1 MLEDLAGDPSLEKF
15 RSEYEKVHRALK
27 KSHEGEKRLV
37 KKCRELN
44 AELVANAAKVQTALK
59 LSEEDQSTIA
69 ALKKEIE
76 KAWKMVDASHD
87 KEARAKETI
96 QQLKLETS
104 NLSKLVEQGAGMNL
118 GLGVGSESTL
128 NDLLKEKEGLVRER
142 DDQVNQIVVLRN
154 EVMEV
159 QEKLRVAETER
170 LNLEVEVGGL
180 RDSVESKRAEGVR
193 EQRKMD
199 HLEKELKELKAALET
214 KQKDIQQKE
223 AIVKQ
228 GEGHVVTLEQLLR
241 ESRTNTYK
249 VTREFNQVSENLVRL
264 QRDLEESNHV
274 NVGLQAENAQKL
286 GEIKLKEDEISSIRQ
301 VTKVAK
307 LREAAL
313 NRLRTVEKQKIDV
326 ETARDGLKLEIGN
339 LEKDVEVSRKGAEV
353 ERKKQDELIR
363 ERDILNKLKT
373 QAENATQRQTDLVK
387 INETTKKNLEQEL

>member
-1 MLEDLAGDPSLEKF
+1 MAGDPSLEKF
-15 RSEYEKVHRALK
+15 RSEYEKVHRAQK

-199 HLEKELKELKAALET
+199 HLDRGSRSSRRPWRRSRRTSSRRRPSSSRARATWSRWSSSSGRAART
-214 KQKDIQQKE
+214 R
-223 AIVKQ
+223 
-228 GEGHVVTLEQLLR
+228 TR
-241 ESRTNTYK
+241 SRASS
-249 VTREFNQVSENLVRL
+249 TR
-264 QRDLEESNHV
+264 
-274 NVGLQAENAQKL
+274 
-286 GEIKLKEDEISSIRQ
+286 
-301 VTKVAK
+301 
-307 LREAAL
+307 
-313 NRLRTVEKQKIDV
+313 
-326 ETARDGLKLEIGN
+326 
-339 LEKDVEVSRKGAEV
+339 
-353 ERKKQDELIR
+353 
-363 ERDILNKLKT
+363 
-373 QAENATQRQTDLVK
+373 
-387 INETTKKNLEQEL
+387 